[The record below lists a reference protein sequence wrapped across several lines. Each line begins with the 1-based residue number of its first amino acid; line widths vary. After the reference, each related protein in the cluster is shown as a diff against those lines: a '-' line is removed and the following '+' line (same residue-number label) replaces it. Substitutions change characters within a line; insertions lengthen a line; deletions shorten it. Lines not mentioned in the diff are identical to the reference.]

1 MPEFTTTVS
10 KIAAESENSSSPAS
24 RDIMRP
30 PAPDNCP
37 DYIRGC
43 CPHGVL
49 VEETALYHTVK
60 DAIDSAEMDLNL
72 GTAVLKAQT
81 VPSFTQNS
89 ANSLLETESV

>member
-1 MPEFTTTVS
+1 MKTPRALQVVIYSGLRLLTTVRTTS
-10 KIAAESENSSSPAS
+10 VDAAP
-24 RDIMRP
+24 M
-30 PAPDNCP
+30 
-37 DYIRGC
+37 
-43 CPHGVL
+43 VL